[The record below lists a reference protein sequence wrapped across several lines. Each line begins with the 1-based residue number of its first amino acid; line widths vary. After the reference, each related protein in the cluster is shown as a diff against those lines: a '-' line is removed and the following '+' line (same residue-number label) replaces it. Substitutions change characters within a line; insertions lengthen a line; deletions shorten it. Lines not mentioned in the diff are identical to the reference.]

1 MELTR
6 EQQQFIL
13 DVLAE
18 LCSEQAGA
26 EITFTLK
33 EGQSQ

>member
-6 EQQQFIL
+6 EQQQYIL

-18 LCSEQAGA
+18 LCGRQMGA
-26 EITFTLK
+26 ELTFEIK
-33 EGQSQ
+33 EAE